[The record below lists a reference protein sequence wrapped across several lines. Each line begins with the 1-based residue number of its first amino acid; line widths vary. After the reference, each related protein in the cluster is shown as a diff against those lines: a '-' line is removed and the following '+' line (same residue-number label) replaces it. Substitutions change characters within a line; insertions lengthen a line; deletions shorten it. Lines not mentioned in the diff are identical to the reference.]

1 MRLFGGGIAGQ
12 EARTG
17 LLLVLPAVIFFAVF
31 MLYPFLSAFWYSL
44 TSWDLI
50 SPPHFIGLRNYIRL
64 FQDDAFWNA
73 AKVTAYYTFG
83 LLIPML
89 PLSLLLALLLD
100 RKLRGRALYQG
111 ILFAPAVLAAVVV
124 SMIWR
129 VVYMPQ
135 GGLYQL
141 FTAPFGLTNIPWLN
155 DVHWAMPALI
165 IVGIWKNVGY
175 YMVIFLAGLQGIS
188 PSLYEA
194 ATVDGASTGQQLR
207 HVTLPLLRPIMLF
220 VAVVSMTKAFQGFTA
235 AYTLTGGGPADATK
249 VLPLLVYENA
259 FSFNKMGY
267 ASAIA
272 VVMFLVLII
281 LTLIQ
286 FRTLQPEV

>member
-1 MRLFGGGIAGQ
+1 
-12 EARTG
+12 
-17 LLLVLPAVIFFAVF
+17 
-31 MLYPFLSAFWYSL
+31 
-44 TSWDLI
+44 
-50 SPPHFIGLRNYIRL
+50 
-64 FQDDAFWNA
+64 
-73 AKVTAYYTFG
+73 
-83 LLIPML
+83 
-89 PLSLLLALLLD
+89 
-100 RKLRGRALYQG
+100 
-111 ILFAPAVLAAVVV
+111 
-124 SMIWR
+124 MIWR

-141 FTAPFGLTNIPWLN
+141 FTAPFGLTHIPWLN

-165 IVGIWKNVGY
+165 IVGIWKNAGY

-188 PSLYEA
+188 PTFYEA
-194 ATVDGASTGQQLR
+194 ARVDGASAWRQFQ

-267 ASAIA
+267 ASALA
-272 VVMFLVLII
+272 VIMFLVLLL
-281 LTLIQ
+281 LTLVQ
-286 FRTLQPEV
+286 FRTIQTEV